1 MKRVLGFLA
10 FAAAVGAVVLA
21 TAVPASAG
29 VDDRGI
35 WCAGSAPVTL
45 PNPDVGSTI
54 STGLVFHGAAPE
66 PAFVTIPPF
75 QAVNVLVT
83 DGKTLASSGVVT
95 LANFLPGT
103 GAFCPG
109 DPTLAGKTF
118 TPVLG
123 SDGKPVIV
131 NNLGLSIPG
140 DGGAI
145 YVLVQ

>member
-1 MKRVLGFLA
+1 MKRVVSLLA
-10 FAAAVGAVVLA
+10 LATAVGAVVLA
-21 TAVPASAG
+21 TAVPVSAG

-45 PNPDVGSTI
+45 PNPDAGSQI
-54 STGLVFHGAAPE
+54 STGLVFHGSAVE

-95 LANFLPGT
+95 RADFMPGI

-123 SDGKPVIV
+123 SDGKPTIV

-140 DGGAI
+140 DPGAI
-145 YVLVQ
+145 YQLVQ